1 MGGIL
6 PEINRKLAEG
16 KNRSSQLEFEP
27 LGAQWHQFSYLS
39 SVVTTAQIQE
49 WKMQL
54 FSFIYQKKK
63 KHSVSTYFM
72 SGTILGS
79 EDIIMNKMITYGMA
93 YHLYMAVYVSI
104 FPFTCQT
111 LCKNNEENGKMPSI
125 LHLSTKID
133 IISRFQIAT
142 AKSILRQ
149 GPNGKKAWEMKKH

>member
-6 PEINRKLAEG
+6 PEEVNRKLAEG

-27 LGAQWHQFSYLS
+27 LGVQWHQFSYLS

-63 KHSVSTYFM
+63 HSVSTYFM

-79 EDIIMNKMITYGMA
+79 EDIIMNKNRITYSIN
-93 YHLYMAVYVSI
+93 MAVYVSI

-142 AKSILRQ
+142 AKSI
-149 GPNGKKAWEMKKH
+149 